1 VTNADLHEESAEIS
15 IQDLVAVFTG
25 AWKGSCVILAASIVG
40 AVIVAFLIQPTYL
53 AQAVVT
59 PTAMQGDTR
68 STISQLG
75 AQLGA
80 AASLLSNASTNEG
93 LQAKDVRIATLSSR
107 RLTEDFIRGND
118 LLPVFFPEA
127 WDREAKS
134 WKVVDGAPQAP
145 TMDAAIE
152 FFNEEV
158 RSISEDRRTGIIT
171 VSIEWTDPEV
181 AAAWANDL
189 VRRANDYIRGR
200 IIEET
205 RRSMAFLEEE
215 LERTSIVER
224 KQIIYRLIE
233 SRTSDVMLANA
244 RQEYA
249 FTVVDPAVAPALDNY
264 VRPQRPYIATVGA
277 FIGLFLAVAYAVI
290 RRLASGRGKRVS

>member
-1 VTNADLHEESAEIS
+1 VNAYAQAESPEIS
-15 IQDLVAVFTG
+15 IQDLLAIFTRS
-25 AWKGSCVILAASIVG
+25 WKGASVIFAASVLG

-53 AQAVVT
+53 AQVVLT
-59 PTAMQGDTR
+59 PTAMQGDSR
-68 STISQLG
+68 SAISQLG

-107 RLTEDFIRGND
+107 RLSEDFIRGNE

-127 WDREAKS
+127 WDSERKS
-134 WKVVDGAPQAP
+134 WKVVDGVPQVP
-145 TMDAAIE
+145 TMDAALE

-158 RSISEDRRTGIIT
+158 RSIGEDRRTGIVT
-171 VSIEWTDPEV
+171 VSIEWSDPQV
-181 AAAWANDL
+181 AADWANDL
-189 VRRANDYIRGR
+189 VRRANDYIRSR
-200 IIEET
+200 IIEEMQ
-205 RRSMAFLEEE
+205 RSMTFLEEE
-215 LERTSIVER
+215 LDRTSIVER

-233 SRTSDVMLANA
+233 SRISEVMLANA
-244 RQEYA
+244 REEYA
-249 FTVVDPAVAPALDNY
+249 FTVVDPAVAPSLDNY

-290 RRLASGRGKRVS
+290 RRLASGRGTRAS